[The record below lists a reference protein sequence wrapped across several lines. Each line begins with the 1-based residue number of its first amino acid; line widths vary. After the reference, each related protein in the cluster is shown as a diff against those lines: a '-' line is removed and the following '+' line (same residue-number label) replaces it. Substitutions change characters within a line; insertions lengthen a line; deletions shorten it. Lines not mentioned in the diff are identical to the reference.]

1 MLVIDCIIN
10 NNDRNKNN
18 WGLLY
23 DLENETYLL
32 APVYD
37 NGASFVSKH
46 TDEKL
51 LRIMSTEEKMK
62 NSVLNGMCYYTIDN
76 ELMNFKKFFIKL
88 EEKSLDTNFKIA
100 VDRVLNKFREKW
112 EEIQEFI
119 NKIPRE
125 DQSLIVITD
134 VQKEFFIKSMK
145 IRLNQIFDANI

>member
-1 MLVIDCIIN
+1 
-10 NNDRNKNN
+10 
-18 WGLLY
+18 
-23 DLENETYLL
+23 
-32 APVYD
+32 
-37 NGASFVSKH
+37 
-46 TDEKL
+46 
-51 LRIMSTEEKMK
+51 MSTEEKMK